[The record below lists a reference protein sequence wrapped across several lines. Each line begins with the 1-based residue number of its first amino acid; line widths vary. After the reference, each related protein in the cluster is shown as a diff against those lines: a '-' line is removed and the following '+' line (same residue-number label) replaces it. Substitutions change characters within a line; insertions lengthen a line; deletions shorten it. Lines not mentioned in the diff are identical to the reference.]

1 MGSLS
6 KKETEV
12 NAEEKWLKTNATS
25 QTLKSPQKEQS
36 SIQINIVE
44 PELPIMEVKRSRL
57 RIDSILEAISKEKL
71 EA

>member
-1 MGSLS
+1 M
-6 KKETEV
+6 

-44 PELPIMEVKRSRL
+44 PELPIMEGKRSRL
-57 RIDSILEAISKEKL
+57 RIDSLLEDNCKEK
-71 EA
+71 